1 LNQQIKKRDYSWERS
16 QITPPLRAGK
26 YQHKSAFIIITGK
39 IETGKQRIAKAL
51 EEALFNLGK
60 NVYFLGISNRLVL
73 ASQDSKDKTLGK
85 YDALVQLG
93 GLAHLMTD
101 AGLILIT
108 SITDIDQYE
117 LAMLKKLNNPNRT
130 LVICVGEDNRFTTE
144 SIDLAL
150 VENEESEIAVKKIVD
165 LLVKAVVLDLEYEI

>member
-1 LNQQIKKRDYSWERS
+1 
-16 QITPPLRAGK
+16 
-26 YQHKSAFIIITGK
+26 
-39 IETGKQRIAKAL
+39 
-51 EEALFNLGK
+51 
-60 NVYFLGISNRLVL
+60 
-73 ASQDSKDKTLGK
+73 
-85 YDALVQLG
+85 
-93 GLAHLMTD
+93 MTD

-130 LVICVGEDNRFTTE
+130 LVICVGDDERFNRE

-150 VENEESEIAVKKIVD
+150 VENEGSDAAVKKIVE